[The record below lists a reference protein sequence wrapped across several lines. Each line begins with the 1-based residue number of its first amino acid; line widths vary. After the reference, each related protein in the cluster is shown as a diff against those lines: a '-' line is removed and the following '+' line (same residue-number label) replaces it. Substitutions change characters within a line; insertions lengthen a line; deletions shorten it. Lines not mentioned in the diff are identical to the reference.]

1 MTVYKRGSIYWIEF
15 EIRGHRVRES
25 ARTTDRKTAQSY
37 ERKRKLE
44 IDNDFHAKRMGR
56 TLDKTFRQAWE
67 RWEEL
72 GQAGPPSSMASHV
85 KFVRG
90 PLDAVKLVDIPG
102 AADQLARKWL
112 TAGLSPLTVNRRLA
126 LVKRVLNLA
135 YSRWEWLAEPL
146 HMRIHSFSERGTERQ
161 VFLTQEEVGKLY
173 EAMKHPGARDALLVA
188 VFTGLRRGEL
198 LALTPEHVRN
208 GTILLRANETKGKK
222 ARAVP
227 VHPAI
232 EEILRERL
240 PIGIRSAALNAH
252 WDQART
258 ACGLKHVR
266 WHDLRH
272 SFASWLAANPSVPLT
287 EIRDLLGHSSLAITN
302 KYAHL
307 RVNSASVRALPTIV
321 PQSILVEK
329 ATDEYPVTNQSVRME
344 ARVGIEPAY
353 TELQGNEEIVEVLD
367 FMG

>member
-1 MTVYKRGSIYWIEF
+1 
-15 EIRGHRVRES
+15 
-25 ARTTDRKTAQSY
+25 
-37 ERKRKLE
+37 
-44 IDNDFHAKRMGR
+44 
-56 TLDKTFRQAWE
+56 
-67 RWEEL
+67 
-72 GQAGPPSSMASHV
+72 
-85 KFVRG
+85 
-90 PLDAVKLVDIPG
+90 
-102 AADQLARKWL
+102 
-112 TAGLSPLTVNRRLA
+112 
-126 LVKRVLNLA
+126 
-135 YSRWEWLAEPL
+135 
-146 HMRIHSFSERGTERQ
+146 
-161 VFLTQEEVGKLY
+161 
-173 EAMKHPGARDALLVA
+173 

-329 ATDEYPVTNQSVRME
+329 ATDEYPVINQSLGME